1 MAPAEILSGK
11 TVSAQVRQRLKNQV
25 AEMKETVPGFR
36 PGLAIL
42 QVGDRDDSNLYISM
56 KLKAAAEIGI
66 NASHI
71 KLPNTATEAEV
82 LRCINRLNEDPA
94 VHGFIVQL
102 PLDSNKP
109 INTEKVTNAVS
120 PEKDVDGLS
129 SINAGKLSRGDLGDC
144 FIPCTPKGCMEL
156 IRQTGVEV
164 AGKKAVVIGRSKI
177 VGAPM
182 HDLLLWNHATVTTC
196 HSKTTSLAEEVSKAD
211 ILVVAAGKAEMVQG
225 EWIKPGAV
233 VIDCGINHVPD
244 STRPSGKRVVG
255 DVAYSAARERA
266 AYITPVPG
274 GVGPMTVAMLMQ
286 STVESA
292 QRFLEKYQPGKWNIQ
307 YNQLSP
313 RTPVPSD
320 IEISRSCIPKAIGE
334 LAQEIGLISDEV
346 EFYGQQKAKI
356 SLSTLK
362 RLQDQPNGKYVVVT
376 GITPTPLGE
385 GKSTTTIGLVQ
396 ALGSH
401 LGQNAFA
408 CVRQPSQGPTFGIKG
423 GAAGG
428 GYSQVVP
435 MEEFNLHL
443 TGDIHAITAAN
454 NLVAA
459 AIDARI
465 FHEATQTDQA
475 LYSRLV
481 PSVDG
486 TRKFSDIQLQRL
498 QRLHIMK
505 TDPGALTDEEINRF
519 VRLDI
524 DPDSI
529 TWQRV
534 LDTNDRFLRKVTIGQ
549 SLTEKGFSRTTQF
562 DITVA
567 SEIMAV
573 LALTDSLEN
582 MRQRLGRMVVASS
595 KHGVPITTE
604 DLKTVRILQMVQ
616 NIAAR
621 LLTGTGRYVHM
632 TPVLHQLHWLP
643 IEVRA
648 QFKVL
653 VITYKA
659 LNGLGPGY
667 LKERLHPY
675 MPFRPLRSVAEAL
688 LQEPSMKDIRRG
700 VSGALAVLMKDAIKP
715 NLMQTLEGNPVFV
728 HAGPFANI
736 AHGNSSVLADK
747 IALKLVGR
755 EGFVVTEAGFGA
767 DIGMEKFFDIK
778 CRYSGLQPHVVVLV
792 ATVRALKMHGGG
804 PTTLEDVKNS
814 LQIHHKQMIAACFI
828 RVTAGVPLPREYTE
842 ENLLL
847 LEKGCSN
854 LMKQIQNART
864 FGIPVVVAV
873 NAFKSDTEAELELV
887 IRLAK
892 AGGAFDAVK
901 CTHWAE
907 GGKGAVMLAEA
918 VRRASQ
924 APSSFRFLY
933 NVEQPILNKI
943 RIIAQTIYGA
953 DDIELLPEAEQKI
966 ILYTKQGFGNL
977 PICMAKTHLS
987 LSHDPE
993 RKGVP
998 TGFVMPIRDIRASVG
1013 AGFLYPLVGT
1023 STSVVS
1029 LQMPPPKEEGAV
1041 EVMLSGDILIMAL
1054 VMSTMPGLPTRPCFY
1069 DIDLDPVT
1077 GEVIG
1082 LF

>member
-1 MAPAEILSGK
+1 MASAEILSGK
-11 TVSAQVRQRLKNQV
+11 TVSAQVRERLKNQV
-25 AEMKETVPGFR
+25 ANMKEKVPGFR

-66 NASHI
+66 DANHI
-71 KLPNTATEAEV
+71 KLPNTASEAEV
-82 LRCINRLNEDPA
+82 LKCINALNENPA
-94 VHGFIVQL
+94 IHGFIVQL

-109 INTEKVTNAVS
+109 INTEKITNAVA

-156 IRQTGVEV
+156 IRQTGIQV
-164 AGKKAVVIGRSKI
+164 AGKRAVVIGRSKI

-196 HSKTTSLAEEVSKAD
+196 HSKTASLAEEVSKAD
-211 ILVVAAGKAEMVQG
+211 ILVVAAGKAEMVKG

-233 VIDCGINHVPD
+233 VIDCGINHIPD
-244 STRPSGKRVVG
+244 STKASGKRVVG
-255 DVAYSAARERA
+255 DVAYSTAKERA
-266 AYITPVPG
+266 SYITPVPG

-292 QRFLEKYQPGKWNIQ
+292 QRFLEKHQPGKWDIQ

-313 RTPVPSD
+313 KVPVPSD
-320 IEISRSCIPKAIGE
+320 IEVSRSCVPKPIGQ
-334 LAQEIGLISDEV
+334 LAREIGLLANEV
-346 EFYGQQKAKI
+346 EPYGQSKAKI
-356 SLSTLK
+356 LLSTLE
-362 RLQDQPNGKYVVVT
+362 RLKAQLDGRYVVVT

-396 ALGSH
+396 ALGAH
-401 LGQNAFA
+401 LGRNAFA

-465 FHEATQTDQA
+465 FHEATQSDQA

-481 PSVDG
+481 PLING
-486 TRKFSDIQLQRL
+486 ARKFSDIQIRRL
-498 QRLHIMK
+498 QRLHIKK
-505 TDPGALTDEEINRF
+505 TDPDYLTPDEIKKF

-524 DPDSI
+524 DPASI
-529 TWQRV
+529 TWARV
-534 LDTNDRFLRKVTIGQ
+534 LDTSDRFLRKITIGQ
-549 SLTEKGFSRTTQF
+549 SPTEKGQSRTTQF

-573 LALTDSLEN
+573 LALSDSLED
-582 MRQRLGRMVVASS
+582 MRRRLAKMVVASS
-595 KHGVPITTE
+595 REGVPVTTE
-604 DLKTVRILQMVQ
+604 DL
-616 NIAAR
+616 
-621 LLTGTGRYVHM
+621 
-632 TPVLHQLHWLP
+632 
-643 IEVRA
+643 
-648 QFKVL
+648 
-653 VITYKA
+653 
-659 LNGLGPGY
+659 
-667 LKERLHPY
+667 
-675 MPFRPLRSVAEAL
+675 
-688 LQEPSMKDIRRG
+688 G
-700 VSGALAVLMKDAIKP
+700 VSGALTVLMKDAIKP
-715 NLMQTLEGNPVFV
+715 NLMQTLEGDPVFV

-747 IALKLVGR
+747 IALKLVGKD
-755 EGFVVTEAGFGA
+755 GFVVTEAGFGA

-778 CRYSGLQPHVVVLV
+778 CRYSGLHPHVAVLV

-804 PTTLEDVKNS
+804 PT
-814 LQIHHKQMIAACFI
+814 
-828 RVTAGVPLPREYTE
+828 VTAGVPLPKEYTE
-842 ENLLL
+842 ENLQLL
-847 LEKGCSN
+847 AKGCCN
-854 LMKQIQNART
+854 LNKQIQNART
-864 FGIPVVVAV
+864 FGVPVVVAV
-873 NAFKSDTEAELELV
+873 NAFKSDTEAELQLV
-887 IRLAK
+887 MQLAK
-892 AGGAFDAVK
+892 EAGAFDAVK
-901 CTHWAE
+901 CTHWAD
-907 GGKGAVMLAEA
+907 GGKGAIALAEA
-918 VRRASQ
+918 VQRASQ
-924 APSSFRFLY
+924 APSNFRFLY
-933 NVEQPILNKI
+933 SVELPILDKI

-953 DDIELLPEAEQKI
+953 DDVELLPEAEQKV

-977 PICMAKTHLS
+977 PVCMAKTHLS

-998 TGFVMPIRDIRASVG
+998 TGFILPIRDIRASVG

-1023 STSVVS
+1023 
-1029 LQMPPPKEEGAV
+1029 
-1041 EVMLSGDILIMAL
+1041 
-1054 VMSTMPGLPTRPCFY
+1054 MSTMPGLPTRPCFY

-1077 GEVIG
+1077 GEVNG

>member
-1 MAPAEILSGK
+1 MAPAQVLSGK
-11 TVSAQVRQRLKNQV
+11 AVSAEVRDRLKNQV
-25 AEMKETVPGFR
+25 AVMKKKFPDFK

-42 QVGDRDDSNLYISM
+42 QVGNRDDSNLYISM

-66 NASHI
+66 DANHI

-82 LRCINRLNEDPA
+82 LKCITALNENPA

-109 INTEKVTNAVS
+109 INTEKITNAVA

-156 IRQTGVEV
+156 IRQTGIQV
-164 AGKKAVVIGRSKI
+164 AGKRAVVIGRSKI

-196 HSKTTSLAEEVSKAD
+196 HSKTSALAEEVSKAD
-211 ILVVAAGKAEMVQG
+211 ILVVAAGKAEMVKG

-233 VIDCGINHVPD
+233 VIDCGINHIPD
-244 STRPSGKRVVG
+244 STKASGKRVVG
-255 DVAYSAARERA
+255 DVVYSTAKERA
-266 AYITPVPG
+266 GYITPVPG

-292 QRFLEKYQPGKWNIQ
+292 QRFLEKFQPGKWSIQ
-307 YNQLSP
+307 YNQLTLK
-313 RTPVPSD
+313 TPVPSD
-320 IEISRSCIPKAIGE
+320 IEISRSCMPKPIGQ
-334 LAQEIGLISDEV
+334 LAKEIGLISEEV
-346 EFYGQQKAKI
+346 ELYGQTKAKVL
-356 SLSTLK
+356 LSALK
-362 RLQDQPNGKYVVVT
+362 RLKDKPDGKYVVVT

-385 GKSTTTIGLVQ
+385 GKSTTTMGLAQ
-396 ALGSH
+396 ALGAH
-401 LGQNAFA
+401 LHQNVFA

-428 GYSQVVP
+428 GYSQVIP

-443 TGDIHAITAAN
+443 TGDIHAITAAS

-459 AIDARI
+459 AIDARM
-465 FHEATQTDQA
+465 FHELTQTDQA
-475 LYSRLV
+475 LYARLV
-481 PSVDG
+481 PLING
-486 TRKFSDIQLQRL
+486 IRQFSDIQIRRL
-498 QRLHIMK
+498 QKLGIRKMEP
-505 TDPGALTDEEINRF
+505 TTLTEEEMHKF

-524 DPDSI
+524 DPTTI

-534 LDTNDRFLRKVTIGQ
+534 LDTNDRFLRTITIGQ
-549 SLTEKGFSRTTQF
+549 SPTEKGFSRTAQF

-573 LALTDSLEN
+573 LALTDGLED
-582 MRQRLGRMVVASS
+582 MRRRLGRMVVASS
-595 KHGVPITTE
+595 KTGEPVTTDDLGVT
-604 DLKTVRILQMVQ
+604 
-616 NIAAR
+616 
-621 LLTGTGRYVHM
+621 
-632 TPVLHQLHWLP
+632 
-643 IEVRA
+643 
-648 QFKVL
+648 
-653 VITYKA
+653 
-659 LNGLGPGY
+659 
-667 LKERLHPY
+667 
-675 MPFRPLRSVAEAL
+675 
-688 LQEPSMKDIRRG
+688 
-700 VSGALAVLMKDAIKP
+700 GALTVLMKDAIKP
-715 NLMQTLEGNPVFV
+715 NLMQTLEGTPVFV

-747 IALKLVGR
+747 IALKLVGQ

-767 DIGMEKFFDIK
+767 DIGMEKFFNIK
-778 CRYSGLQPHVVVLV
+778 CRYSGLRPHVVVLV

-804 PTTLEDVKNS
+804 PT
-814 LQIHHKQMIAACFI
+814 
-828 RVTAGVPLPREYTE
+828 VTAGVPLPKEYTE
-842 ENLLL
+842 ENLQVLAN
-847 LEKGCSN
+847 GCSN
-854 LMKQIQNART
+854 LSKQIQNARI

-873 NAFKSDTEAELELV
+873 NVFKTDTEAELDLV
-887 IRLAK
+887 TQMAK
-892 AGGAFDAVK
+892 EAGAFDAVK

-907 GGKGAVMLAEA
+907 GGKGALALAHA
-918 VRRASQ
+918 VQRASQ
-924 APSSFRFLY
+924 APSHFKFLY
-933 NVEQPILNKI
+933 NVELPVMDKI
-943 RIIAQTIYGA
+943 RIIAQQIYGA
-953 DDIELLPEAEQKI
+953 DDIELFPEAEQKI

-998 TGFVMPIRDIRASVG
+998 KGFVLPIRDIRASVG
-1013 AGFLYPLVGT
+1013 AGFLYPLIGT
-1023 STSVVS
+1023 
-1029 LQMPPPKEEGAV
+1029 
-1041 EVMLSGDILIMAL
+1041 
-1054 VMSTMPGLPTRPCFY
+1054 MSTMPGLPTRPCFY

-1077 GEVIG
+1077 EEVNG